1 MSILVPRSRR
11 RRFPEPG
18 AAAPRQPLD
27 RAQVGRR
34 AVRRRAVGMTAAE
47 AAVALE
53 DARLQPDPTACTDA
67 IGSLPA
73 AVRAHAALLAAL
85 ARTGGPAAD
94 GELEFA
100 DRLAQAA
107 PAATDALAAWLHR
120 VLAPAEP
127 VEAGEGGAR

>member
-1 MSILVPRSRR
+1 MSTLVPRSRR

-27 RAQVGRR
+27 RAKVG
-34 AVRRRAVGMTAAE
+34 RRAVGMTAAE

-53 DARLQPDPTACTDA
+53 DARLQPGPTACTDA

-73 AVRAHAALLAAL
+73 AVRALLAAL